1 MAGASGW
8 NLNLEPGLPSF
19 LRSRCRCSW
28 PFPFKTSAI
37 PPPKFKIRLE
47 CKHAAALQ
55 GEIMIG
61 EPILVMLI
69 EDNIDHA
76 ELVIRTME
84 EHRITNKV
92 RHFLDGQ
99 SALDYLFRRAEYSE
113 SAESPRPHVILLDL
127 RLPRVDGIDVLRAIK
142 EDEGLKS
149 IPVVVLTTS
158 EAEKDVAKA
167 YYNHANSYLVKPVGF
182 EEFKRL
188 MDDLGFYWLGWNTN
202 PDARE

>member
-1 MAGASGW
+1 M
-8 NLNLEPGLPSF
+8 
-19 LRSRCRCSW
+19 
-28 PFPFKTSAI
+28 T
-37 PPPKFKIRLE
+37 
-47 CKHAAALQ
+47 
-55 GEIMIG
+55 G

-127 RLPRVDGIDVLRAIK
+127 RLPRVDGIDVLRSIK

-182 EEFKRL
+182 EDFKRL
-188 MDDLGFYWLGWNTN
+188 MDDLGFYWLGWNIN
-202 PDARE
+202 PDIKG